1 VEDTDGL
8 LDSEDDIE
16 FAYDEDDE
24 ETEDMKMN

>member
-16 FAYDEDDE
+16 FAYDEDVE
-24 ETEDMKMN
+24 EIEDMKKN